1 MIKLNTNYEFY
12 LDVMNVCYIE
22 SHDTLLVDSED
33 GHVEVNGVSA
43 DQMVRLARNLF
54 CARDSITNHTKDSET
69 TKCYAKE
76 IVMCLERYLN
86 ESEDQTVPH

>member
-22 SHDTLLVDSED
+22 CNDTLLVDSED

-54 CARDSITNHTKDSET
+54 CARDSITNHTKDSKT
-69 TKCYAKE
+69 TESYAKE
-76 IVMCLERYLN
+76 IVTHLTEYLESSR
-86 ESEDQTVPH
+86 T